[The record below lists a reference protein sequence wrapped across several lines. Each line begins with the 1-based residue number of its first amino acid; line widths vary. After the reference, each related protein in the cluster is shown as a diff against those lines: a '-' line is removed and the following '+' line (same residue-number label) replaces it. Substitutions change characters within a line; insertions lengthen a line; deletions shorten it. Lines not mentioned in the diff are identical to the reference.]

1 MPYWPWNAPYLNN
14 NDQPVY
20 DTVRQGSDEFP
31 VIYAPKNDNLRT
43 TLDPYNINMYLD
55 YGPMSVYNDDRT
67 LEVEERETYRGWYF
81 RPKIDGATIS
91 LFKDEIVVMYVQI
104 ENPVVPGEYETWSCD
119 TTYEMK
125 DTVFVGQV
133 YNYNYGDMKLNN
145 DAVERDTATVA
156 D

>member
-20 DTVRQGSDEFP
+20 DTARQGSEEFP
-31 VIYAPKNDNLRT
+31 VIYAPKNDSLRT

-55 YGPMSVYNDDRT
+55 YGPMSVFNDDRT

-104 ENPVVPGEYETWSCD
+104 ENPVVAGEYETWSCD

-125 DTVFVGQV
+125 DTVYVGQV

>member
-1 MPYWPWNAPYLNN
+1 
-14 NDQPVY
+14 
-20 DTVRQGSDEFP
+20 
-31 VIYAPKNDNLRT
+31 
-43 TLDPYNINMYLD
+43 MYLD
-55 YGPMSVYNDDRT
+55 YGPMSVFNDDRT

-104 ENPVVPGEYETWSCD
+104 ENPVVAGEYETWSCD

-125 DTVFVGQV
+125 DTVYVGQV